1 MNNKTNILKRLILSF
16 IALSVICIVLIL
28 IFYVIYSKADGKEY
42 SLIAYILT
50 SLILYKY
57 SVPYIIALCVYFAF
71 FKAVYSDEE
80 SENLSKIIAA
90 PITAILGMILFYTL
104 YDYYLLDALANR
116 LKEHN
121 SNKDYQVFLQY
132 EFELKNKT
140 YEEAREELSK
150 GNLDNAYNLAR
161 KSLFYEGDN
170 GNILLLL
177 KSIQKEK
184 EELDE
189 IENEKEIENINN
201 LIQMGSRAF
210 AISDYSSATRY
221 FERVLTIDRYNSL
234 ALYYLNR
241 ISIIQNSKP
250 KYSGNTTEE
259 LYAYKKL
266 SEIIALYEEGR
277 LWKAYEEIL
286 PLYAEVPNITEVR
299 NYYSIITDAIN
310 NYDFF
315 IEEASEIR
323 NVFIDNAG
331 YLENNSLTKHKG
343 LNLMLDKNTMLSS
356 VNGLYFKNN
365 LYIFDVSVI
374 KLDDDSKILNMQSY
388 KYGKVANTI
397 YTNTNNIKN
406 IILKVP
412 FDNNKKD
419 YIYSDTNSVTIPI
432 SISSSAVETI
442 KNYTDMILDYSSLSK
457 LILMEREL
465 PKFGYSSEPI
475 NLTIF
480 KKSISPILYLLLFTI
495 IAYYSFKFRQEIHYE
510 GANLTAKFIGI
521 IGTISITLIY
531 EILTDFMATVLV
543 EFSNIIIN
551 IVLVYALSLAIILIL
566 LLQISR
572 IPKNVK

>member
-16 IALSVICIVLIL
+16 IMLSVICIVLIL

-210 AISDYSSATRY
+210 AISDYGSATRY

-374 KLDDDSKILNMQSY
+374 KLDDNSKILDMQSY
-388 KYGKVANTI
+388 KYGKLANTI

-457 LILMEREL
+457 LILMEKEL

-495 IAYYSFKFRQEIHYE
+495 IAYYSFKFREEIHYE

-531 EILTDFMATVLV
+531 EILTDFMATVLIQ
-543 EFSNIIIN
+543 FSNIVIN

>member
-177 KSIQKEK
+177 KSIQKER

-210 AISDYSSATRY
+210 AVSDYSSATRY

-374 KLDDDSKILNMQSY
+374 KLDDNSKILDMQSY
-388 KYGKVANTI
+388 KYGKLANTI

-406 IILKVP
+406 IILKAP

-521 IGTISITLIY
+521 IGTILLTLIY
-531 EILTDFMATVLV
+531 GILTDFIATVLI
-543 EFSNIIIN
+543 EFSNIVIN
-551 IVLVYALSLAIILIL
+551 IVLVYALSLAIILII

>member
-16 IALSVICIVLIL
+16 IALYVICIVLIL
-28 IFYVIYSKADGKEY
+28 VFYVIYSKADGKEY
-42 SLIAYILT
+42 SLIAYVLT

-177 KSIQKEK
+177 KSIQKER

-374 KLDDDSKILNMQSY
+374 KLDDNSKILDMQSY
-388 KYGKVANTI
+388 KYGKLANTI

-406 IILKVP
+406 IILKAP

-495 IAYYSFKFRQEIHYE
+495 IVYYSFKFRQEIHYE
-510 GANLTAKFIGI
+510 GANLTSKFIGI
-521 IGTISITLIY
+521 IGTLSITLIY
-531 EILTDFMATVLV
+531 EILTDFMATVLI
-543 EFSNIIIN
+543 EFSNIVIN

>member
-177 KSIQKEK
+177 KSIQKER

-374 KLDDDSKILNMQSY
+374 KLDDNSKILDMQSY
-388 KYGKVANTI
+388 KYGKLANTI

-406 IILKVP
+406 IILKAP

-521 IGTISITLIY
+521 IGTLSITLIY
-531 EILTDFMATVLV
+531 EILTDFMATVLI
-543 EFSNIIIN
+543 EFSNIVIN
-551 IVLVYALSLAIILIL
+551 IILVYAVSLAIILII

>member
-42 SLIAYILT
+42 SLIAYVLT

-71 FKAVYSDEE
+71 FKAVYSEEE

-161 KSLFYEGDN
+161 KSLFYEGDK

-177 KSIQKEK
+177 KSIQKER

-210 AISDYSSATRY
+210 AISDYGSATRY

-356 VNGLYFKNN
+356 ANGLYFKNN

-374 KLDDDSKILNMQSY
+374 KLDDNSKILDMQSY

-406 IILKVP
+406 IILKAP

-521 IGTISITLIY
+521 IGTLSITLIY
-531 EILTDFMATVLV
+531 EILTDFIATVLI

-551 IVLVYALSLAIILIL
+551 IVLVYALSLAIILII

>member
-71 FKAVYSDEE
+71 FKAVYSEEE

-161 KSLFYEGDN
+161 KSLFYEGDK

-177 KSIQKEK
+177 KSIQKER

-374 KLDDDSKILNMQSY
+374 KLDDNSKILDMQSY

-406 IILKVP
+406 IILKAP

-495 IAYYSFKFRQEIHYE
+495 IAYYSFKFREEIHYE

-531 EILTDFMATVLV
+531 GILTDFIATVLI

-551 IVLVYALSLAIILIL
+551 IVLVYALSLAIILII

>member
-116 LKEHN
+116 LKGHN

-374 KLDDDSKILNMQSY
+374 KLDDNSKILDMQSY
-388 KYGKVANTI
+388 KYGKLANTI

-406 IILKVP
+406 IILKAP

-510 GANLTAKFIGI
+510 GANLTSKFIGI

-531 EILTDFMATVLV
+531 EILTDFMATVLI
-543 EFSNIIIN
+543 EFSNIVIN
-551 IVLVYALSLAIILIL
+551 IVLVYALSLAIILII

>member
-80 SENLSKIIAA
+80 SENLSKTIAA
-90 PITAILGMILFYTL
+90 PIAAILGMILFYTL

-210 AISDYSSATRY
+210 AISDYGSATRY

-374 KLDDDSKILNMQSY
+374 KLDDNSKILDMQSY
-388 KYGKVANTI
+388 KYGKLANTI

-406 IILKVP
+406 IILKAP

-510 GANLTAKFIGI
+510 GANLTSKFIGI
-521 IGTISITLIY
+521 IGTLSITLIY
-531 EILTDFMATVLV
+531 EILTDFMATVLI
-543 EFSNIIIN
+543 EFSNIVIN
-551 IVLVYALSLAIILIL
+551 IVLVYALSLAVILIL

>member
-1 MNNKTNILKRLILSF
+1 MNILKRLILNF
-16 IALSVICIVLIL
+16 IVLSIICIVLIL
-28 IFYVIYSKADGKEY
+28 VFYVIYSKADGKEY
-42 SLIAYILT
+42 SLIAYMLT

-57 SVPYIIALCVYFAF
+57 SVPYIISLCVYFAF
-71 FKAVYSDEE
+71 FKGVYSDSE
-80 SENLSKIIAA
+80 SDNLSQIIAA
-90 PITAILGMILFYTL
+90 PITAILAMILFYTL
-104 YDYYLLDALANR
+104 YDYYLLDVLADR

-121 SNKDYQVFLQY
+121 ANKDYQIFLQY
-132 EFELKNKT
+132 ELELKNQI
-140 YEEAREELSK
+140 YENAREELAK

-184 EELDE
+184 DELDE

-210 AISDYSSATRY
+210 AVSDYNSATRY
-221 FERVLTIDRYNSL
+221 FERVLNIDRYNSL

-241 ISIIQNSKP
+241 ISIAQNSKP

-266 SEIIALYEEGR
+266 SEVIALYEEGR

-286 PLYAEVPNITEVR
+286 PLYAELPNITEVR

-315 IEEASEIR
+315 IEEAAEIK
-323 NVFIDNAG
+323 NVFIDNVG
-331 YLENNSLTKHKG
+331 YFENGSLTENKG
-343 LNLMLDKNTMLSS
+343 INLMLDKNTMLSS

-365 LYIFDVSVI
+365 LYMFDVSVI
-374 KLDDDSKILNMQSY
+374 KLDDNSQILNMQNY
-388 KYGKVANTI
+388 KYGKLANTI
-397 YTNTNNIKN
+397 YTNANNIKN
-406 IILKVP
+406 IILKAP

-419 YIYSDTNSVTIPI
+419 YIYSDTNSLTIPV
-432 SISSSAVETI
+432 SISSSAAETI
-442 KNYTDMILDYSSLSK
+442 KNYTDMILDYASLSK
-457 LILMEREL
+457 LISMKNEL
-465 PKFGYSSEPI
+465 PKFGYSNEPI
-475 NLTIF
+475 NLIIF
-480 KKSISPILYLLLFTI
+480 KKSVSPILYLLLFSV
-495 IAYYSFKFRQEIHYE
+495 IAYYSFKFREEIHYE
-510 GANLTAKFIGI
+510 GANLPTKFIGI
-521 IGTISITLIY
+521 IGTLSLTLIY
-531 EILTDFMATVLV
+531 EILTDFMASVLI
-543 EFSNIIIN
+543 EFSNIVID
-551 IVLVYALSLAIILIL
+551 IVLIYAVSLALILIM

>member
-57 SVPYIIALCVYFAF
+57 SVPYIIGLCVYFAF

-177 KSIQKEK
+177 KSIQKER

-374 KLDDDSKILNMQSY
+374 KLDDNSKILNMQSY

-406 IILKVP
+406 IILKAP

-510 GANLTAKFIGI
+510 GANLTSKFIGI
-521 IGTISITLIY
+521 IGTLSITLIY
-531 EILTDFMATVLV
+531 EILTDFMATVLI
-543 EFSNIIIN
+543 EFSNIVIN
-551 IVLVYALSLAIILIL
+551 IVLVYALSLAIILII

>member
-28 IFYVIYSKADGKEY
+28 VFYVIYSKADGKEY

-177 KSIQKEK
+177 KSIQKER
-184 EELDE
+184 EELEE

-221 FERVLTIDRYNSL
+221 FERILTIDRYNSL

-374 KLDDDSKILNMQSY
+374 KLDDNSKILDMQSY
-388 KYGKVANTI
+388 KYGKLANTI

-406 IILKVP
+406 IILKAP

-457 LILMEREL
+457 LILMEKEL

-510 GANLTAKFIGI
+510 GANLTSKFIGI
-521 IGTISITLIY
+521 IGTLSITLIY
-531 EILTDFMATVLV
+531 EILTDFMATVLI
-543 EFSNIIIN
+543 EFSNIVIN

>member
-121 SNKDYQVFLQY
+121 SKKDYQVLLQY

-210 AISDYSSATRY
+210 AISDYGSATRY

-250 KYSGNTTEE
+250 KSSGNTTEE

-286 PLYAEVPNITEVR
+286 SLYAEVPNITEVR

-323 NVFIDNAG
+323 NVFIDKAG

-374 KLDDDSKILNMQSY
+374 KLDDNSKILDMQSY
-388 KYGKVANTI
+388 KYGKLANTI

-406 IILKVP
+406 IILKAP

-510 GANLTAKFIGI
+510 GANLTSKFIGI
-521 IGTISITLIY
+521 IGTLSITLIY
-531 EILTDFMATVLV
+531 EILTDFMATVLI
-543 EFSNIIIN
+543 EFSNIVIN
-551 IVLVYALSLAIILIL
+551 IVLVYALSLAIILII

>member
-28 IFYVIYSKADGKEY
+28 VFYVIYSKADGKEY
-42 SLIAYILT
+42 SLIAYVLT

-177 KSIQKEK
+177 KSIQKER

-210 AISDYSSATRY
+210 AVSDYGSATRY

-374 KLDDDSKILNMQSY
+374 KLDDNSKILDMQSY
-388 KYGKVANTI
+388 KYGKLANTI

-406 IILKVP
+406 IILKAP

-495 IAYYSFKFRQEIHYE
+495 IVYYSFKFRQEIHYE
-510 GANLTAKFIGI
+510 GANLTSKFIGI
-521 IGTISITLIY
+521 IGTLSITLIY
-531 EILTDFMATVLV
+531 EILTDFMATVLI
-543 EFSNIIIN
+543 EFSNIVIN

>member
-28 IFYVIYSKADGKEY
+28 VFYVIYSKADGKEY

-177 KSIQKEK
+177 KSIQKER

-210 AISDYSSATRY
+210 AISDYGSATRY

-323 NVFIDNAG
+323 NVFIDNSG

-374 KLDDDSKILNMQSY
+374 KLDDNSKILDMQSY
-388 KYGKVANTI
+388 KYGKLANTI

-406 IILKVP
+406 IILKAP

-510 GANLTAKFIGI
+510 GANLTSKFIGI
-521 IGTISITLIY
+521 IGTLSITLIY
-531 EILTDFMATVLV
+531 EILTDFIASVLI
-543 EFSNIIIN
+543 EFSNIVIN
-551 IVLVYALSLAIILIL
+551 IILIYALSLAIILII

>member
-177 KSIQKEK
+177 KSIQKER

-210 AISDYSSATRY
+210 AVSDYNSATRY

-323 NVFIDNAG
+323 NVFIDKAG

-374 KLDDDSKILNMQSY
+374 KLDDNSKILDMQSY
-388 KYGKVANTI
+388 KYGKLANTI

-406 IILKVP
+406 IILKAP

-495 IAYYSFKFRQEIHYE
+495 IVYYSFKFRQEIHYE
-510 GANLTAKFIGI
+510 GANLTSKFIGI
-521 IGTISITLIY
+521 IGTLSITLIY
-531 EILTDFMATVLV
+531 EILTDFMATVLI
-543 EFSNIIIN
+543 EFSNIVIN
-551 IVLVYALSLAIILIL
+551 IILVYAVSLAIILII